1 MTGPRD
7 KIVMKYQIKVR
18 MDVTGDWLVIRSNVE
33 YNQVNTMV
41 AHYKLSWRYVKAE
54 RIS

>member
-1 MTGPRD
+1 MIGPRD
-7 KIVMKYQIKVR
+7 EIVMKYQIKVR
-18 MDVTGDWLVIRSNVE
+18 MDVNGDWLVIKPSVE
-33 YNQVNTMV
+33 YKEVNTMV

>member
-1 MTGPRD
+1 MKGPRD
-7 KIVMKYQIKVR
+7 NPDMKYRIRVR
-18 MDVTGDWLVIRSNVE
+18 MDIRGDWLVIKPSVD

-41 AHYKLSWRYVKAE
+41 SHYKLSWRYVQTE